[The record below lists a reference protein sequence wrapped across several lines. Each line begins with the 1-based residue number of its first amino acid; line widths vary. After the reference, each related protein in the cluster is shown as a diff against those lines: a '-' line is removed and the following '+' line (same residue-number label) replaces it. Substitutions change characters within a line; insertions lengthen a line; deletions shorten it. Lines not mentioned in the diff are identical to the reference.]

1 MKFFQYLSSLF
12 HLIGSKHFTTY
23 FSQFFVQLMGR
34 TLQRA
39 SCTGSEIMTTTLVA
53 ALYFGGNHADAIGFV
68 KETGL
73 MLTMVARVGSI
84 GGCMLWLI

>member
-1 MKFFQYLSSLF
+1 
-12 HLIGSKHFTTY
+12 
-23 FSQFFVQLMGR
+23 
-34 TLQRA
+34 
-39 SCTGSEIMTTTLVA
+39 MTTTLVA

-84 GGCMLWLI
+84 GVCMLWLI